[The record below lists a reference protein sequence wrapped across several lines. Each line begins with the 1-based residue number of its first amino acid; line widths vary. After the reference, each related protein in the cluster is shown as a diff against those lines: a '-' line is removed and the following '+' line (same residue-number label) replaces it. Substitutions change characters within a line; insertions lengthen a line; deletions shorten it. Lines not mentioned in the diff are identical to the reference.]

1 MMGDLIKEAL
11 RTIQDMSLRE
21 RAVFAPL
28 VLMALLL
35 GVYPVLA
42 LDLIGPSVQSLI
54 DNYNSA
60 LSIAGIDGNTM
71 IASH

>member
-1 MMGDLIKEAL
+1 M
-11 RTIQDMSLRE
+11 T
-21 RAVFAPL
+21 
-28 VLMALLL
+28 LLL
-35 GVYPVLA
+35 GIYPVLA
-42 LDLIGPSVQSLI
+42 LDLISPSVQSLI